1 MGFALP
7 LLFAG
12 GVGLS
17 AWSMYQQGRYAA
29 ADAKSQ
35 ANLAEYNAQLA
46 EREAQAAEAKTR
58 FDQLRQQKMG
68 AALQGQLTAKLG
80 ASGAVMDVGAPLTLL
95 AEQAGELALEN
106 MLIGVE
112 GRTTAERYRSQ
123 GAIDTMQAGIYRTRA
138 KNARTTG
145 TLGAAGTLLQ
155 GFGAMGSMGMF
166 GGGGGGA
173 AAGTF
178 SGTPSGPMM
187 A

>member
-17 AWSMYQQGRYAA
+17 AWSTYQQGRYAA

-80 ASGAVMDVGAPLTLL
+80 ASGAVMDVGSPLTLL

-123 GAIDTMQAGIYRTRA
+123 GTLDTMQADIYRKRA
-138 KNARTTG
+138 RNAKTTG
-145 TLGAAGTLLQ
+145 LLNAGSTLLS
-155 GFGAMGSMGMF
+155 GFATGKKEGMF
-166 GGGGGGA
+166 
-173 AAGTF
+173 
-178 SGTPSGPMM
+178 
-187 A
+187 